1 MHQFQEISTR
11 FEQYLQQPGIFPGQ
25 PANLYDPCRYLLD
38 AGGKRVRPALCLM
51 ANELFGSLTDDAF
64 KAATAIELF
73 HNFTLIHDDI
83 MDKAPL
89 RRGKPTVHA
98 KYGLTAG
105 ILSGDVMSI
114 FSFDCLSRITP
125 VYLPQVLGVYNK
137 TAIEVCE
144 GQQWDMDFEV
154 QEQVSID
161 QYLHMITLKTS
172 VLLAAS
178 MQIGAILGGATTE
191 QAALLYE
198 FGKNLGIAFQLQ
210 DDYLDTFGDE
220 DKIGKKPGG
229 DIRANKKTFLMIK
242 CKELIGE
249 NEGALL
255 AGLLTRDDDEK
266 VAQVTKL
273 FHNLKVDEFSRAVIN
288 TYSDS
293 AFDNLARLDIEND
306 KKKPLKALAAYL
318 LNRQH

>member
-11 FEQYLQQPGIFPGQ
+11 FEAYLKQPGIFPEQ
-25 PANLYDPCRYLLD
+25 PANLYDPCRYLLE

-51 ANELFGSLTDDAF
+51 ANELFGTITEDAF
-64 KAATAIELF
+64 KAAAAIELF

-114 FSFDCLSRITP
+114 FSFDCLSRVNP
-125 VYLPQVLGVYNK
+125 VFLPRVLSVYNK
-137 TAIEVCE
+137 TAVEVCE

-154 QEQVSID
+154 QETVSIE

-178 MQIGAILGGATTE
+178 MQIGAILGGATE
-191 QAALLYE
+191 AQAALLYE

-210 DDYLDTFGDE
+210 DDYLDTFGE
-220 DKIGKKPGG
+220 EAKTGKQPGG

-242 CKELIGE
+242 CRE
-249 NEGALL
+249 L
-255 AGLLTRDDDEK
+255 AGAAATQLLGELLLRDDEEK
-266 VAQVTKL
+266 VEQVTGL
-273 FHNLKVDEFSRAVIN
+273 LRDLEVDAISRSMIHEFS
-288 TYSDS
+288 DK
-293 AFDNLARLDIEND
+293 AFGNLEQLDIEPA
-306 KKKPLKALAAYL
+306 KKQPLMALAAYL
-318 LNRQH
+318 LNRQN